1 MKVLLTG
8 IGCAA
13 VLLLVTV
20 SDGYSFS
27 LNIDE
32 FISNASIRYEKT
44 FTIHAPIGLWNRM
57 LDNPVLVGRLW
68 NLYDFTPQYR
78 VTAKGAGVHILDPT
92 GIEGDLVE
100 IHSDVFTRRFY
111 GSGNMNNWHIPLS
124 LKGKALFLI
133 KQTAGEGHITVT
145 LSIYGEGGDTV
156 VTRLLLKAV
165 SPLLTYYINRRVTRN
180 LADFDKI
187 VDDIV
192 HKPEKIRPMMIGRFL
207 NDFERLLKTNG

>member
-1 MKVLLTG
+1 MKPLLTY
-8 IGCAA
+8 ISSAA
-13 VLLLVTV
+13 VLLLAAV
-20 SDGYSFS
+20 SCGYGAP

-44 FTIHAPIGLWNRM
+44 FTIDAPIELWNRM

-68 NLYDFTPQYR
+68 KMYGFTPRYR
-78 VTAKGAGVHILDPT
+78 VTPKGAGIHILDPT

-100 IHSDVFTRRFY
+100 IHSDIFTRIFY

-133 KQTAGEGHITVT
+133 KQTDGNGQVTVT

-192 HKPEKIRPMMIGRFL
+192 HKPEKIRPMIGRFL